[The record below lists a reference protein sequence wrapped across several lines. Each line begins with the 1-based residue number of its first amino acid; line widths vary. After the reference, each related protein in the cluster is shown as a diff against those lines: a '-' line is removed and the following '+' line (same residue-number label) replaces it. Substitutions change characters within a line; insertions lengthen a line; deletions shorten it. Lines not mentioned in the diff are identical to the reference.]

1 MTDMSR
7 DGSAVRGV
15 ALFGE
20 VLLVGVLVCLAAV
33 PVVTVL
39 AAAGAGSVLVR
50 ELVTEQRTPAV
61 RRFAVLL
68 LRSLRQPV
76 VTVAPVLWFAAAGL
90 DLLALRAGLPGGH
103 QLGPVLLAVLAGGV
117 LAGLRGAA
125 RWQPDRGWRRAL
137 AEGAELLVR
146 DWSGS
151 LLLAG
156 ALVGLGVV
164 ADQVPSF
171 LLILPGLL
179 VMAAVAVERRAAR

>member
-7 DGSAVRGV
+7 EVPAVRGI
-15 ALFGE
+15 ALLGE
-20 VLLVGVLVCLAAV
+20 VLLVGVLVCLAAL

-39 AAAGAGSVLVR
+39 AAAGAGAVLVR
-50 ELVTEQRTPAV
+50 ELVTEQRTPTV

-68 LRSLRQPV
+68 LGALRQPV
-76 VTVAPVLWFAAAGL
+76 VTAAPVLWFAVAGL
-90 DLLALRAGLPGGH
+90 DLIALRAGLPGGH

-125 RWQPDRGWRRAL
+125 RWRPDHAWRLAL
-137 AEGAELLVR
+137 AEGAELVVR

-179 VMAAVAVERRAAR
+179 VMAAVAVERRATR